1 MIPEAS
7 RSCFKKGKE
16 NAMAGSLTS
25 KARIELAKTCLRL
38 IGRIAE
44 RGARSQ
50 NPEIIGYAI
59 QELSQVLLERS
70 GTKDTIFEP
79 VRADQINDLTW
90 LYGELD
96 FVDAISSD
104 LIAPESMAGFAILP
118 IRKEHLS

>member
-1 MIPEAS
+1 
-7 RSCFKKGKE
+7 
-16 NAMAGSLTS
+16 MAGSLTS
-25 KARIELAKTCLRL
+25 EARIELAKTCLRI

-59 QELSQVLLERS
+59 QELSQVLLERT

-118 IRKEHLS
+118 IRKEQMS

>member
-1 MIPEAS
+1 
-7 RSCFKKGKE
+7 
-16 NAMAGSLTS
+16 MAGSLTS
-25 KARIELAKTCLRL
+25 EARIELAKTCLRL

-50 NPEIIGYAI
+50 NPEIIGYAL
-59 QELSQVLLERS
+59 QELSQVLLERT

-79 VRADQINDLTW
+79 VRADQIQDLTW
-90 LYGELD
+90 LHGELD
-96 FVDAISSD
+96 FVDVISSD